1 MTYQRE
7 LKRSARKPSRLMLE
21 FISFMVAFSFIMGLL
36 FEFIACTL
44 MVMEYYYWPTLDRDP
59 DFRLPFCISIIGLL
73 FIVSTWLLD
82 RTYLWYK
89 KELMSA
95 IDADEKSE

>member
-1 MTYQRE
+1 
-7 LKRSARKPSRLMLE
+7 MLE
-21 FISFMVAFSFIMGLL
+21 FISFMVALSFIMGLL

-44 MVMEYYYWPTLDRDP
+44 MVMEYYYWPTLDKDP
-59 DFRLPFCISIIGLL
+59 NFRLPFCISIIGLL

-95 IDADEKSE
+95 IDADGKSE

>member
-1 MTYQRE
+1 
-7 LKRSARKPSRLMLE
+7 MLE
-21 FISFMVAFSFIMGLL
+21 FISFMVALSFIMGLL

-44 MVMEYYYWPTLDRDP
+44 MVMEYYCWPTLDKDP
-59 DFRLPFCISIIGLL
+59 NFRLPFCISIIGLL
-73 FIVSTWLLD
+73 FIVTTWLLD

-95 IDADEKSE
+95 IDADGKSE

>member
-1 MTYQRE
+1 
-7 LKRSARKPSRLMLE
+7 MLE
-21 FISFMVAFSFIMGLL
+21 LISFMVALSFIMGLL

-44 MVMEYYYWPTLDRDP
+44 MIMEYYYWPTLDKDP
-59 DFRLPFCISIIGLL
+59 NFRLPFCISIIGLL

-95 IDADEKSE
+95 TDADGKSE

>member
-1 MTYQRE
+1 
-7 LKRSARKPSRLMLE
+7 MLE
-21 FISFMVAFSFIMGLL
+21 FISFLVAFSFIMGLL
-36 FEFIACTL
+36 FEFIACTF

-73 FIVSTWLLD
+73 LIVSTWLLD

-95 IDADEKSE
+95 IDADEKLE

>member
-1 MTYQRE
+1 MTLQRE
-7 LKRSARKPSRLMLE
+7 PKRSVRRPSRLMLE
-21 FISFMVAFSFIMGLL
+21 FISFLVAFSFLLGML

>member
-1 MTYQRE
+1 M
-7 LKRSARKPSRLMLE
+7 KRLNRSTLNLIG
-21 FISFMVAFSFIMGLL
+21 FFVAFSFLLGML

-44 MVMEYYYWPTLDRDP
+44 MVMEYYYWPTLDREP

-73 FIVSTWLLD
+73 LIVSTWLLD